1 MQTALLHKVAAVMTP
16 IKKGRWQATPKT
28 SAAFNFTP
36 LTRIWCIARHV
47 LITLPFECAM
57 LVICFIVLVGVML

>member
-1 MQTALLHKVAAVMTP
+1 MET
-16 IKKGRWQATPKT
+16 INKKGRSVVTGATQKT
-28 SAAFNFTP
+28 SAACNFNP
-36 LTRIWCIARHV
+36 LSRKWCIARHV